1 MQSHSPGANESDAVK
16 EALAGVDK
24 VGPRTYRLV
33 NIPARKNNPDE
44 FSVIVVGCT
53 GDGMQAQK
61 DVGNMMKEVD
71 ASIILHTG
79 DVFYKHGL
87 QFVNDNTTVNERL
100 RDVYPA
106 DKKIFGCAGNHDVDE
121 QNIYANIYGS
131 LTGKRCDDPLKNLCA
146 LTYYDHKDP
155 SSEKVKAKIDF
166 FSQDTLDI
174 SSPLMGTL
182 NFPHPFY
189 SVIIGERHQF
199 IFLNTSY
206 LLTDYINYE
215 TMKHLDPKPDAFKTN
230 QITWL
235 LEVMRE
241 ATEKNMQIA
250 LIGHHPL
257 KPTTNRAT
265 FDNDVTDYLSNDQYA
280 LAVQLLKLDKRKL
293 YSIYQMHTIL
303 FEKLGIFPFQ
313 YFAAHEH
320 CNSITN
326 TFTEDGTNLHPLRQ
340 CIAGG
345 GSGKLHPRDTHLTY
359 PQLSFFRKKSGFI
372 EAVYDCNKPNTF
384 TLTVHSIDGLKHR
397 FVTNSNLPVKPF
409 MKDDLKKLR
418 KCVLT
423 AFDEFCTEL
432 KNIELKNNGNEIK
445 TNDDLVTPEAPII
458 QSTESKGFIGWMANG
473 IFSVGKTIKDAGYY
487 LCESAIRALAKRY
500 RDKEFEEQLS
510 IIQDMY
516 AYFTQFD
523 LGRLKYEECHHHLN
537 TLILA
542 LGNKITYNPKE
553 NLFLVILDREIQ
565 KHFKGLSI
573 FDLLANQ
580 PRPKN

>member
-87 QFVNDNTTVNERL
+87 QFVNDNATVNERL

-241 ATEKNMQIA
+241 ATENNMQIA
-250 LIGHHPL
+250 LVGHHPL
-257 KPTTNRAT
+257 KPTTDRAT
-265 FDNDVTDYLSNDQYA
+265 TNNDVYEYVNDLQYQK
-280 LAVQLLKLDKRKL
+280 AVQLLKLDKSKSYSLYQLHTMLFKKL
-293 YSIYQMHTIL
+293 
-303 FEKLGIFPFQ
+303 EIFPFQ

-320 CNSITN
+320 CNSIAN
-326 TFTEDGTNLHPLRQ
+326 TFTQDDKNSHPLRQ
-340 CIAGG
+340 VIAGG
-345 GSGKLHPRDTHLTY
+345 GSGKLHSRATHLTY
-359 PQLSFFRKKSGFI
+359 PEISFFRRTSGFI
-372 EAVYDCNKPNTF
+372 EATYSYKKTSTF

-397 FVTNSNLPVKPF
+397 FVTNSHLPLKPV
-409 MKDDLKKLR
+409 MKDDLEKLR

-423 AFDEFCTEL
+423 ACEEFSTEL
-432 KNIELKNNGNEIK
+432 KKLELENKGAEIEI
-445 TNDDLVTPEAPII
+445 NDTLTVTEEPVTPST
-458 QSTESKGFIGWMANG
+458 QSSSVLGLIANG
-473 IFSVGKTIKDAGYY
+473 LYSARKTVTDAAYY
-487 LCESAIRALAKRY
+487 LYESAGRALAKRY
-500 RDKEFEEQLS
+500 RDKEFEEQLA

-523 LGRLKYEECHHHLN
+523 LGHLKFDECLQHLN
-537 TLILA
+537 TLIIK
-542 LGNKITYNPKE
+542 LGSKITYDPKG
-553 NLFLVILDREIQ
+553 NFFLVVLDREIQ